1 MISTS
6 TDLMVFGK
14 LSTVP
19 DFRLDGKVALV
30 TGGNSGIGRAIA
42 LALAEHGAR
51 VAIAARDEERNA
63 AVAAELGEAGT
74 AYRLDVGDA
83 DAVAEVVDRVVDDLG
98 SLDVLVNNAGMSHW
112 TPAPEHELDAW
123 RRVLDV
129 NLTSAL
135 VASQRFAA
143 KAERGK
149 IINIVSEYA
158 TFGGPGLASYTA
170 SKHGLAGLTK
180 TLAID
185 LAPDFQVNA
194 IQPGWILTP
203 MTEVVP
209 KIPEMNAEVL
219 LRTPMGRWGMPEDH
233 GGAAVFLASSAS
245 DFVTGVTIPVDGG
258 YRIR

>member
-1 MISTS
+1 M
-6 TDLMVFGK
+6 
-14 LSTVP
+14 P

-42 LALAEHGAR
+42 FALAEHGAS
-51 VAIAARDEERNA
+51 VAIAARNRERNEQT
-63 AVAAELGEAGT
+63 VSELGGGAR
-74 AYRLDVGDA
+74 AYALDVGDA
-83 DAVAEVVDRVVDDLG
+83 DAVEQVVDSVFDDLG
-98 SLDVLVNNAGMSHW
+98 SLDVLVNNAGMAVW
-112 TPAPEHELDAW
+112 GPAPDHPLDGW

-135 VASQRFAA
+135 VASQRFA
-143 KAERGK
+143 KRAERGK

-158 TFGGPGLASYTA
+158 TFGGPNLVSYSA
-170 SKHGLAGLTK
+170 SKHGLEGLTK

-185 LAPDFQVNA
+185 LAPNFQVNA
-194 IQPGWILTP
+194 IQPGWIATP
-203 MTEVVP
+203 MTEPVQNL
-209 KIPEMNAEVL
+209 PEMNDEVL
-219 LRTPMGRWGMPEDH
+219 RRTPHGRWGLPEDH

>member
-1 MISTS
+1 M
-6 TDLMVFGK
+6 
-14 LSTVP
+14 P

-42 LALAEHGAR
+42 IALAEHGAR
-51 VAIAARDEERNA
+51 IAIAARNEERNA
-63 AVAAELGEAGT
+63 AVADEIGDAAR
-74 AYRLDVGDA
+74 AYAVDVGDA
-83 DAVAEVVDRVVDDLG
+83 DAVQNAVDAVFDDFG
-98 SLDVLVNNAGMSHW
+98 ALDVLVNNAGTAHW
-112 TPAPEHELDAW
+112 SPAPEHPLDAW

-135 VASQRFAA
+135 VASQRFASR
-143 KAERGK
+143 AERGK

-158 TFGGPGLASYTA
+158 TFGGPGLLSYTA

-180 TLAID
+180 TMAID

-194 IQPGWILTP
+194 IQPGWIATP
-203 MTEVVP
+203 MTEPVKNV
-209 KIPEMNAEVL
+209 PEMNAEVL
-219 LRTPMGRWGMPEDH
+219 LRTPMGRWGRPEDH
-233 GGAAVFLASSAS
+233 AGAAVFLASSAS

>member
-1 MISTS
+1 MA
-6 TDLMVFGK
+6 
-14 LSTVP
+14 

-42 LALAEHGAR
+42 LAFAEHGAR
-51 VAIAARDEERNA
+51 VAIASRNEERNQ
-63 AVAAELGEAGT
+63 AVASELGDGSKSYAT
-74 AYRLDVGDA
+74 DVGDFE
-83 DAVAEVVDRVVDDLG
+83 AVETLVDGVFEDLG
-98 SLDVLVNNAGMSHW
+98 SLDVLVNNAGMGRW
-112 TPAPEHELDAW
+112 TPAPNHSVEVW

-135 VASQRFAA
+135 VASQRFASR
-143 KAERGK
+143 AERGK

-170 SKHGLAGLTK
+170 SKHGLEGLTK

-185 LAPDFQVNA
+185 LAPNFQVNA
-194 IQPGWILTP
+194 IQPGWIETP
-203 MTEVVP
+203 MTVAVQSSE
-209 KIPEMNAEVL
+209 EMNAEVL
-219 LRTPMGRWGMPEDH
+219 RRTPMGRWGLPEDH
-233 GGAAVFLASSAS
+233 AGAAVFLASSAS

>member
-1 MISTS
+1 M
-6 TDLMVFGK
+6 
-14 LSTVP
+14 
-19 DFRLDGKVALV
+19 DFTLGGKVALV

-42 LALAEHGAR
+42 IALASAGAR
-51 VAIAARDEERNA
+51 VAIASRDEERNA
-63 AVAAELGEAGT
+63 AVVSELGDGAR
-74 AYRLDVGDA
+74 AYRVDVGDA
-83 DAVAEVVDRVVDDLG
+83 DAVARMIDDVFDDFG
-98 SLDVLVNNAGMSHW
+98 SLDVLVNNAGMGRW
-112 TPAPEHELDAW
+112 TPAPHHDLDVW

-143 KAERGK
+143 RAGRGK

-170 SKHGLAGLTK
+170 SKHGLEGLTK

-185 LAPDFQVNA
+185 LAPNFQVNA
-194 IQPGWILTP
+194 IQPGWIATP
-203 MTEVVP
+203 MTEPVQANA
-209 KIPEMNAEVL
+209 EMNAEVL
-219 LRTPMGRWGMPEDH
+219 RRTPMGRWGVPEDH
-233 GGAAVFLASSAS
+233 AGAAVFLASSAS